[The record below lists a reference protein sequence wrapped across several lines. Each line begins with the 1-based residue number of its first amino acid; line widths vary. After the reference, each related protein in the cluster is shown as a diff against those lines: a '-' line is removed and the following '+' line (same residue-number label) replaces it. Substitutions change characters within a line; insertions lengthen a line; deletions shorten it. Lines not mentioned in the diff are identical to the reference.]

1 MNHRQ
6 QRGARVGA
14 QQADDVETAHVRQV
28 DVEDQRIEGF
38 ALDQGQAVAAGA
50 GFEHRV
56 AVALQAPTQGV
67 TGGDVVIDNQQADV
81 TIHRRSPERLPAG

>member
-6 QRGARVGA
+6 QCGARIGA
-14 QQADDVETAHVRQV
+14 QQADDIETAHVRQV
-28 DVEDQRIEGF
+28 DVEDQRIECF

-56 AVALQAPTQGV
+56 TMALQAPAQGV